1 MKKLLSFTLLLFCL
15 STICCT
21 NSKLEK
27 TSLEIQKS
35 DGTTITLQVELA
47 QTDEQRQKGYME
59 RKNIPEGTGM
69 LFIFEKSQI
78 LSFWMKNTPTP
89 LSIAYIDSNGKIRD
103 IFDMKPYDL
112 SSTMSSVSVKY
123 ALEVP
128 QTWFKKNNIQ
138 IGDKID
144 LSSL

>member
-15 STICCT
+15 STICCN

-59 RKNIPEGTGM
+59 RKNIPEETGM

-128 QTWFKKNNIQ
+128 QGWFKKNNIQ